1 MSKAIKDIV
10 EGFHLAVDRGLPME
24 SASPALVKKFRSWV
38 KNNHPEIY
46 EASDADSLEGY
57 LIDEHEGVAPIVEFF
72 KTVPVTALPAIFK
85 DFRRRIQEYYSN
97 SMPLDP
103 NDEMQKAA
111 IVTLKKIEK
120 FLA

>member
-1 MSKAIKDIV
+1 MSKAIKDII

-24 SASPALVKKFRSWV
+24 SVSPALMKNFRAWVKK
-38 KNNHPEIY
+38 KHPEIFGGAD
-46 EASDADSLEGY
+46 EDSLEGY

-72 KTVPVTALPAIFK
+72 KTVDAKELPKIFK
-85 DFRRRIQEYYSN
+85 DFRRRIQAYYSN

-103 NDEMQKAA
+103 HDELQKAA